1 MNHLQNM
8 HSLRDAAN
16 YALYTIASILGPL
29 LRTYC
34 PDEVSQLP
42 PEYPGWMQE
51 VQNVD
56 RLGPLNSS
64 NFVV

>member
-34 PDEVSQLP
+34 PLQLWVAR
-42 PEYPGWMQE
+42 GGMGRW
-51 VQNVD
+51 
-56 RLGPLNSS
+56 
-64 NFVV
+64 